1 MAEHQSKLQG
11 VLNIRVK
18 QDVSLEQL
26 HGLIDHIA
34 GMSGCRTCGIM
45 GVDLRLRGDPVELEK
60 ITKLPAVKSAS
71 FGA

>member
-11 VLNIRVK
+11 VVNISVN

-26 HGLIDHIA
+26 HGLIDHLA
-34 GMSGCRTCGIM
+34 GMSGCRHCGIM
-45 GVDLRLRGDPVELEK
+45 GVDLRLTGDPVELEQ
-60 ITKLPAVKSAS
+60 ITKLPGVKAAS